1 MSDLSNNIFAFD
13 NIIGN
18 QTTIK
23 YFKNLYKNN
32 SIAHAYILDGY
43 EKTGK
48 EVIAKELSRLLLCQ
62 NHGAI
67 KNCNCSSC
75 MGILNDSNPDFFI
88 IKSKKSSIS
97 VDDIREQILKNLETK
112 PFKFKYKIFIIKNA
126 ETMTIQAQN
135 ALLKT
140 IEEPPNF
147 AIFILLSRNYQ
158 DFLPTILSRCMLF
171 KIECLNQKQ
180 IFNYLIQN
188 GLEKEKAMLFTNY
201 SQGSLGKAL
210 ELSRLSGFLEFKQS
224 IIEDMYKLHETEN
237 LNISY
242 VYTLVEKYE
251 KLKNNNSSKI
261 SKSNK
266 SSKNSKN
273 SKNSNDKDKF
283 IADITDILDIY
294 LLVYRDSLILKQSKD
309 LKYVIQKDVIELLE
323 KLSLFS
329 VLSLATKIDALLD
342 AKNQLEKNA
351 NFNMVMECLF
361 VKISEN

>member
-1 MSDLSNNIFAFD
+1 MSDLLDLNNLSNLRNLNENIFAFD

-18 QTTIK
+18 QNTIK
-23 YFKNLYKNN
+23 CFKNLYKNN

-62 NHGAI
+62 NYGSI

-75 MGILNDSNPDFFI
+75 MGILNDNNPDFFI
-88 IKSKKSSIS
+88 LKSKKTSIS

-112 PFKFKYKIFIIKNA
+112 PFKFKYKVFIIKNA
-126 ETMTIQAQN
+126 EKMTTQAQN

-140 IEEPPNF
+140 IEEPPSF

-158 DFLPTILSRCMLF
+158 DFLPTILSRCMIF
-171 KIECLNQKQ
+171 KIDCLNQTQ
-180 IFNYLIQN
+180 IFNYLVQS
-188 GLEKEKAMLFTNY
+188 GVQKEDAILFTNY

-224 IIEDMYKLHETEN
+224 IIEDMYKLHESKN
-237 LNISY
+237 LNIGY
-242 VYTLVEKYE
+242 IYKLVEKYE
-251 KLKNNNSSKI
+251 KLKNS
-261 SKSNK
+261 K
-266 SSKNSKN
+266 SSKDN
-273 SKNSNDKDKF
+273 KDKF
-283 IADITDILDIY
+283 DANIIDVLDIY

-309 LKYVIQKDVIELLE
+309 LNCIIQKDIIELLE
-323 KLSLFS
+323 NLSVLS
-329 VLSLATKIDALLD
+329 VLSLTSKIDALLD
-342 AKNQLEKNA
+342 AKNQLERNA

-361 VKISEN
+361 IKITEN